1 MMIADADKQHHP
13 SRFAANIYLVVGI
26 VALIFTGGSDTTLSH
41 YLLGSAVEIGL
52 ALLILLF
59 LRIENVPV
67 RPALRIKR
75 PRTTLV
81 GLAVALVPAFWLSG
95 IVLNLLAVMIFGY
108 VTPLP
113 PTAFPGNLAEAV
125 ALAMTTMVVAPICEE
140 LMFRG
145 YVFRAYEH
153 RRVWIGIGVTSL
165 IFALYHLRL
174 QGVFALIPI
183 SIGLGIITWRTQSV
197 LPSMAMHAAYNG
209 ISTIIMIAT
218 SFLPMRSVGIVTGMA
233 ICLGLLVAPFSVLA
247 FLRLWKTTDPGSTQ
261 ALKRET
267 GWLRWAWIIPLIG
280 LMLVYGYGAVSEF
293 LMGRFPQRFSAQD
306 LNLSAPDN
314 WQQPAR
320 RNYVIQNP
328 TGDRLGEAECVL
340 GPSDGRYTLQCNAGY
355 EGFNLFED
363 LPGFAQLNPED
374 VIGTVPLPNGMPS
387 LGNLLQGDPGSW
399 ELNAIWEVEATEK
412 GLPLQTLNGITT
424 VMSRTVTTTLTS
436 EPINT
441 LTADF
446 GGGESKTLEP
456 EGRLFI
462 EHEWPWRLEG
472 LPFELGYGGTITFVT
487 YDADGLPIS
496 RSAFVHVQ
504 GGEPTW
510 TERDTVITWRVT
522 VTYEG
527 PEERTLT
534 AWYRAEPPH
543 TLIRYDDGKVSYVH
557 KSTTEISRSEF
568 DDLLH

>member
-1 MMIADADKQHHP
+1 
-13 SRFAANIYLVVGI
+13 
-26 VALIFTGGSDTTLSH
+26 
-41 YLLGSAVEIGL
+41 
-52 ALLILLF
+52 
-59 LRIENVPV
+59 
-67 RPALRIKR
+67 
-75 PRTTLV
+75 
-81 GLAVALVPAFWLSG
+81 
-95 IVLNLLAVMIFGY
+95 
-108 VTPLP
+108 
-113 PTAFPGNLAEAV
+113 
-125 ALAMTTMVVAPICEE
+125 
-140 LMFRG
+140 
-145 YVFRAYEH
+145 
-153 RRVWIGIGVTSL
+153 
-165 IFALYHLRL
+165 
-174 QGVFALIPI
+174 
-183 SIGLGIITWRTQSV
+183 
-197 LPSMAMHAAYNG
+197 
-209 ISTIIMIAT
+209 
-218 SFLPMRSVGIVTGMA
+218 
-233 ICLGLLVAPFSVLA
+233 
-247 FLRLWKTTDPGSTQ
+247 
-261 ALKRET
+261 
-267 GWLRWAWIIPLIG
+267 
-280 LMLVYGYGAVSEF
+280 
-293 LMGRFPQRFSAQD
+293 
-306 LNLSAPDN
+306 
-314 WQQPAR
+314 
-320 RNYVIQNP
+320 
-328 TGDRLGEAECVL
+328 
-340 GPSDGRYTLQCNAGY
+340 
-355 EGFNLFED
+355 
-363 LPGFAQLNPED
+363 
-374 VIGTVPLPNGMPS
+374 MPS